1 MQINS
6 RTYLNVILT
15 VIAVLLLVWVAQ
27 SPPRLDTGGSAYAQ
41 ETRNTEQDRQ
51 LRQTISTPELT
62 AAVMAVAKANESIAK
77 ELNGVAKAINNVAK
91 ATSSGR

>member
-27 SPPRLDTGGSAYAQ
+27 SPPRLDMSTSAYAQ
-41 ETRNTEQDRQ
+41 ETRNAEQERQ
-51 LRQTISTPELT
+51 LRQTISAPELV
-62 AAVMAVAKANESIAK
+62 AAVMAIAKANESIAK
-77 ELNGVAKAINNVAK
+77 ELNGVAKAINNAAK
-91 ATSSGR
+91 TSSSSK